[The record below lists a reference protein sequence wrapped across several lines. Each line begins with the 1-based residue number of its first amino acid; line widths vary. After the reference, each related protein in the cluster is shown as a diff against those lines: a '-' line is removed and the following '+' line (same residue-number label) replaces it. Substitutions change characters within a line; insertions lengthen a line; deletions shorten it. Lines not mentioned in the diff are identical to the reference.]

1 MGIECYGP
9 DSTEGPRNSLNL
21 SRQKCI
27 TPLAVAK
34 LRTTMFSMTSDPE
47 KSAQS
52 ENPRASQPSGR
63 HPDSAAQDSAAQD
76 SVSGNLSFR
85 PELVSPSAW
94 IAPNATVRGDVGI
107 GSLSSVWFGTVIR
120 GDSAPIRI
128 GEGSNVQDLCCLHA
142 DPGFPCLIGDRV
154 TIGHG
159 AIVHGARVE
168 NDALIGIGA
177 TVLNGATIGSG
188 SIVGAGALVPEG
200 KSIPPGSLAVGVPA
214 KVIRTLTPEDQQR
227 IAQASEHYIA
237 LSGRYAEHEKNG
249 GHKKN
254 CGPEKGFS
262 QNQKH
267 DEADKP

>member
-1 MGIECYGP
+1 
-9 DSTEGPRNSLNL
+9 
-21 SRQKCI
+21 
-27 TPLAVAK
+27 
-34 LRTTMFSMTSDPE
+34 MTSEPE
-47 KSAQS
+47 KPEQS
-52 ENPRASQPSGR
+52 ENQLSSQLVGR
-63 HPDSAAQDSAAQD
+63 SQDPTARNATVGD
-76 SVSGNLSFR
+76 SVSGNLFFR

-94 IAPNATVRGDVGI
+94 IAPNATVRGDVWI

-188 SIVGAGALVPEG
+188 AIVGAGALVPEG

-214 KVIRTLTPEDQQR
+214 KVIRTLSPEDRQR
-227 IAQASEHYIA
+227 IVHASEHYVA
-237 LSGRYAEHEKNG
+237 LSRRYADQEK
-249 GHKKN
+249 
-254 CGPEKGFS
+254 S
-262 QNQKH
+262 RS
-267 DEADKP
+267 